1 MQEQKK
7 SRTFVR
13 LINNTTMK
21 SLEKL
26 VAERLL
32 ALKAIKLQPL
42 SPFKWGN
49 GWNSPIYCDDR
60 KILSYPKE
68 RDFMKLEVSRVVA
81 ETFPKVDVIAGV
93 ATNAIALGVLV
104 AHQLSLPFVYVQPFP
119 KDHGLE
125 NQIEGDLRP
134 HQNVVI
140 LENQVA
146 IGDNCQKVIEA
157 IRNNGCNVLGVVTL
171 LDYELEPGHQVLA
184 DAKVPLVPLTGFNML
199 IDTAK
204 ELGHISLETAKL
216 LDTWHKNPAKWKK

>member
-1 MQEQKK
+1 MN
-7 SRTFVR
+7 
-13 LINNTTMK
+13 ITTMK

-32 ALKAIKLQPL
+32 ALKAIKLQPM

-49 GWNSPIYCDDR
+49 GWDSPIYCDDR

-68 RDFMKLEVSRVVA
+68 RDFMKLELSRVVA
-81 ETFPKVDVIAGV
+81 ETFPKVDVIAGIAV
-93 ATNAIALGVLV
+93 NAIAHGVLI
-104 AHQLSLPFVYVQPFP
+104 AHQLSLPFVYVHPFP

-157 IRNNGCNVLGVVTL
+157 LRSNGCNVLGVVTI
-171 LDYELEPGHQVLA
+171 LDYELELGHQVLA
-184 DAKVPLVPLTGFNML
+184 DAKVPLVPLTNFTTL
-199 IDTAK
+199 IETAL
-204 ELGHISLETAKL
+204 ELGYIPKETAKL
-216 LDTWHKNPAKWKK
+216 LNTWHSNPAKWRK

>member
-1 MQEQKK
+1 M
-7 SRTFVR
+7 
-13 LINNTTMK
+13 IYTTMK

-32 ALKAIKLQPL
+32 SLKAIKLQPS

-49 GWNSPIYCDDR
+49 GWYSPIYCDDR
-60 KILSYPKE
+60 KLLSYPKE
-68 RDFMKLEVSRVVA
+68 RDFFKLEVSRVVA
-81 ETFPKVDVIAGV
+81 ETFPKVDVIAGI
-93 ATNAIALGVLV
+93 ATNAIAHGVLV
-104 AHQLSLPFVYVQPFP
+104 AHQLSLPFVYVHPFP

-140 LENQVA
+140 MENQVA

-171 LDYELEPGHQVLA
+171 LDYELELGHQVLA
-184 DAKVPLVPLTGFNML
+184 EAEVPLVPLTGFRML
-199 IDTAK
+199 IDTAQ
-204 ELGHISLETAKL
+204 ELGHISKETAKL
-216 LDTWHKNPAKWKK
+216 LNTWHENPAKWTK

>member
-1 MQEQKK
+1 
-7 SRTFVR
+7 
-13 LINNTTMK
+13 MK
-21 SLEKL
+21 SLENL

-32 ALKAIKLQPL
+32 ALKAIKLQPT

-68 RDFMKLEVSRVVA
+68 RDFVKLEMSRVLA
-81 ETFPKVDVIAGV
+81 ENFPKVDVIAGI
-93 ATNAIALGVLV
+93 ATNAIAHGVLV
-104 AHQLSLPFVYVQPFP
+104 AHQLSLPFVYVHPFP

-134 HQNVVI
+134 YQNVVI
-140 LENQVA
+140 IENQVA

-171 LDYELEPGHQVLA
+171 LDYELELGHQVLA
-184 DAKVPLVPLTGFNML
+184 EADVPLVPLTNYQTLM
-199 IDTAK
+199 TVAQ
-204 ELGHISLETAKL
+204 ELGYISKETAKL
-216 LDTWHKNPAKWKK
+216 LDTWHANPAKWTK